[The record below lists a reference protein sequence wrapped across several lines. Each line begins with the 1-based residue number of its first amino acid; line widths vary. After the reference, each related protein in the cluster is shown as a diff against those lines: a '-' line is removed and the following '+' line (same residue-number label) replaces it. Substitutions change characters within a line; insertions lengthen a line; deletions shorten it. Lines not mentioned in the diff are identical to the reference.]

1 MRPIDNTRRHGRQL
15 VAERFRVFMAT
26 LTSQFT
32 TTPAELLKRA
42 EVAHDRRE
50 HGVPHPQN

>member
-1 MRPIDNTRRHGRQL
+1 MRPIDDTKTHARQL
-15 VAERFRVFMAT
+15 VAERFRVFMVT
-26 LTSQFT
+26 LTSGFT

-50 HGVPHPQN
+50 HSAPHRQN